1 MLSMTVEDP
10 STPTIGSVVTP
21 ESESARDAIRR
32 LQGPWFESPF
42 FDRLLPERG
51 LTSEEAE
58 QARRFH
64 EDGFLILPE
73 AFPEEVVDQARAEV
87 EPLFATQEE
96 SGGEAPGRIHDA
108 WKDCPT
114 VRRIA
119 SDPKVLDLL
128 HTLYGRRPI
137 PFQTLSFQ
145 FGSQQRPHADTIHFN
160 SLPPRFMCGVWVA
173 LEDVDASNGSLVY
186 YPGSHRLPDLDFE
199 DLGLRLLNPNRSGP
213 LDVYTYEDYDL
224 YEGLVEELLEVHGLE
239 PVTLEVKKGT
249 ALVWSAGLV
258 HGGGEI
264 LVPGRTRWSQVIHCF
279 FEGCLFY
286 QPILSNRVTGD
297 WYLKKI
303 TDIASGRVVPS
314 SYRGIEVPEEAGDDI
329 LKLILDV
336 ETSGDG
342 DDERDVLRALTNS
355 QLKELLRER
364 EELRR
369 AETALQ
375 EAHRAHEA
383 TLAAI
388 ERSPSF
394 RLGRLLT
401 APVRWLRR

>member
-1 MLSMTVEDP
+1 MVFMTVEDASPPP
-10 STPTIGSVVTP
+10 SGTAGTRESKPTRDVVT
-21 ESESARDAIRR
+21 R
-32 LQGPWFESPF
+32 LERPWFESPF
-42 FDRLLPERG
+42 FDRLLPQRDLAPEA
-51 LTSEEAE
+51 AE
-58 QARRFH
+58 QARRLH
-64 EDGFLILPE
+64 EDGFLILPD
-73 AFPEEVVDQARAEV
+73 AFPEEVVDRARAEV
-87 EPLFATQEE
+87 EPLFAPQGEG
-96 SGGEAPGRIHDA
+96 SGEAPGRIHDA
-108 WKDCPT
+108 WRDCPT

-119 SDPKVLDLL
+119 SDPTVLGLL
-128 HTLYGRRPI
+128 HELYGRRPI

-145 FGSQQRPHADTIHFN
+145 FGSEQRPHADTIHFN

-173 LEDVDASNGSLVY
+173 LEDVDANNGSLVY
-186 YPGSHRLPDLDFE
+186 YPGSHRLPDLDCD

-213 LDVYTYEDYDL
+213 LDVLTYEDYDL
-224 YEGLVEELLEVHGLE
+224 YEDLVEELLEAHGLE

-303 TDIASGRVVPS
+303 TDIASGRIVPS
-314 SYRGIEVPEEAGDDI
+314 TYRGIEVPEEAGDDI

-342 DDERDVLRALTNS
+342 DERDILRALTNP
-355 QLKELLRER
+355 QLKSLLRVR
-364 EELRR
+364 EELVR
-369 AETALQ
+369 AATELQ
-375 EAHRAHEA
+375 EARRAHEA
-383 TLAAI
+383 HLAAI